1 MKNRGLSKASEV
13 KEEIIKIDENTAK
26 RYRVVEETIDL
37 QALKA
42 EKENLEAEL
51 NMKEPRDKELIE
63 MGKMM
68 HPFYRN
74 KDVIIQRLE
83 ELNKLLG

>member
-1 MKNRGLSKASEV
+1 MTDLSTIT
-13 KEEIIKIDENTAK
+13 EEQLVISKDKLTAI
-26 RYRVVEETIDL
+26 RYKVVAETIDL

-51 NMKEPRDKELIE
+51 NMKEPSNEELIE

-68 HPFYRN
+68 HPFYQRN
-74 KDVIIQRLE
+74 ADWINTRILE
-83 ELNKLLG
+83 IDKFLGE